1 MCMHKEVYVME
12 RSPLM
17 RRWTPLFAMLA
28 LLLPLLVACG
38 GEPVQPG
45 TGDAPASPAEGDTA
59 AEDAAPADT
68 GANEMTVVIRMID
81 AQDSWFRSELI
92 PAAERELGIKLNVVT
107 FNNNADIEAMAKLEI
122 DSGRKSIGL
131 IKTPQDEVFPMVD
144 KGYMMPLSDI
154 VPPDQLEQ
162 DLSEYLESAVEFGQ
176 IDGTQYY
183 IPRKLETNTMLY
195 LAPRVEEAV
204 AGWEQFRDDLNAAFA
219 EVNGVGLPADF
230 AVEEDPNEWD
240 WYDLTAVAWYWANTP
255 GDDGRTAPRVAHRGL
270 DYEGTT
276 VELFTKVIQAGGTT
290 EDFLNMRSD
299 PVVDT
304 FEWES
309 FWVANG
315 LYVPA
320 MWEQSW
326 SGGGIW
332 NGFRDGLVYLAF
344 MHQIDAFFIHGGTDP
359 SMQGFLV
366 NPDEMAVAIM
376 PQGASLELDD
386 SGNPVRVGI
395 HGSNFAGW
403 WWGIPRSTPNP
414 EASYRLARFITSAE
428 WHAREA
434 QRFGMMPIRNDI
446 YDDLGATF
454 QEPWMQNV
462 FETALQQ
469 LAAGTQPPP
478 QIGSYAQVSQTYR
491 DAWFEIVTRQNYG
504 PDPETVDRQTIINNL
519 EPFATRVDGLVE
531 Q

>member
-1 MCMHKEVYVME
+1 MQRIPSQRH
-12 RSPLM
+12 
-17 RRWTPLFAMLA
+17 WIAWLA
-28 LLLPLLVACG
+28 AFVLLLPLLAACG
-38 GEPVQPG
+38 GDPVQPG
-45 TGDAPASPAEGDTA
+45 TGAETQPTEAAAADTGAVPAS
-59 AEDAAPADT
+59 T

-92 PAAERELGIKLNVVT
+92 PAAEQELGMRLNVVT

-122 DSGRKSIGL
+122 DSGRSTIGL

-144 KGYMMPLSDI
+144 LGYMLPLEDI
-154 VPPDQLEQ
+154 VPADQLQQ
-162 DLSEYLESAVEFGQ
+162 DLDDYLESAVEFGT
-176 IDGTQYY
+176 INDVQYY

-195 LAPRVEEAV
+195 LQPRLDEAV
-204 AGWEQFRDDLNAAFA
+204 QGWEQYRDDMNAAF
-219 EVNGVGLPADF
+219 EQVNGVGLPAGF
-230 AVEEDPNEWD
+230 EVEADPNQWD

-255 GDDGRTAPRVAHRGL
+255 GDDGRTAPRVAHRGR

-276 VELFTKVIQAGGTT
+276 VELFTKVIQMGGDA
-290 EDFLNMRSD
+290 EDFLNMQSD

-304 FEWES
+304 FEWEA

-326 SGGGIW
+326 AGGGIW
-332 NGFRDGLVYLAF
+332 NGFRDGQVYLAF

-366 NPDEMAVAIM
+366 EPDEMAVAIM
-376 PQGASLELDD
+376 PQGVSLELDD
-386 SGNPVRVGI
+386 SGNPARVGI
-395 HGSNFAGW
+395 HGSNYAGW
-403 WWGIPRSTPNP
+403 WWGIPKSSPNP
-414 EASYRLARFITSAE
+414 EASYQLARFITSAE

-434 QRFGMMPIRNDI
+434 QRFGMMPVRNDI
-446 YDDLGATF
+446 YEDLGGTF
-454 QEPWMQNV
+454 EEPWMQNI

-469 LAAGTQPPP
+469 LEAGTQPPP

-491 DAWFEIVTRQNYG
+491 DAWFAIVTQRQYG
-504 PDPETVDRQTIINNL
+504 PDADTVDRETIVQAL
-519 EPFATRVDGLVE
+519 EPHATRVTGLTE
-531 Q
+531 